1 MRLPTAIPAVAATL
15 TVVAPE
21 AVLPVVVV
29 LFALKN
35 ALTSEP
41 TVVTSVLADLHQA
54 TFKLLP
60 HAPGVLAAHEPRPE
74 ASPPLYGPVSYTH
87 LTLPTILLV

>member
-74 ASPPLYGPVSYTH
+74 LHRHCMDRLYH
-87 LTLPTILLV
+87 HQLDMMWC